1 MVISNEYHL
10 VLYFIFLL
18 FTMEISH
25 VKKFLAGTSAVAM
38 MLTSVGSVFAAYKDV
53 ASGVWYEEAVDAF
66 LDAGYLDASQSRFR
80 GGEPANR
87 AEFVKLVVELNGG
100 ILSTAPAV
108 ASFND
113 VGASA
118 WYYGYFE
125 EAAKEGWVKGDKDCY
140 GAKPCYARP
149 SANIN
154 RAEAAALIVRA
165 FGLEEVGDAPSF
177 VDNPSGQWYTDVVQ
191 TAADHCVLQG
201 DDKTGRARPGDNMNR
216 AEMVVMLHRVDQG
229 LAYGVDC
236 GVEDAEEGGE
246 EGGEEEAGAS
256 VSDVRAVAANKLEVE
271 FAVAVDPVSAEDV
284 SHYTVSAEGG
294 EEMVVE
300 SATAASGEVVA
311 LVLAQSLTAGTE
323 YTLTVTD
330 LATEDGD
337 LFSDSSSF
345 VGYSAVVKGDGVLE
359 TSVSASNPAGDSL
372 PKGSQGVSMLS
383 LDLTASCDDAVVVED
398 LTIIHQGFGDE
409 SDITGLYAAIDG
421 ARVTRKRTIDAE
433 DQTADLRFSSPLTIP
448 ACGTKTVDVVA
459 DFLSTATTSGE
470 HNLAMELP
478 TDLISNAKE
487 VRGNFPMVGNSFKV
501 AAVTSGKITLEYRTI
516 SPDEVEVG
524 DTAVVVGKWELSTD
538 AVEDQ
543 TIYSLTLEQNS
554 SASDGDFTGIK
565 LRRTD
570 GTVLT
575 NVVQQ
580 TVGDYVTLVFDPPF
594 TILEGDKIT
603 LEVITDIVGG
613 AADKIIM
620 HFEESSDIF
629 AVGSLYGYGVNG
641 QLYGSQIA
649 LPTETSSLPDTITI
663 GAGEFTVE
671 IDGPPQQKYTRD
683 DKDAVLAKVKL
694 LTGGE
699 AVDIKDL
706 FIAVQGQT
714 SSGAGLAGNA
724 TYDNI
729 DELME
734 DIELRN
740 TVTGRTVSAVKLTGT
755 SDKGTGTAATA
766 TYQIYRFDDLVIK
779 GDEVWEFRVD
789 FIDNGSGN
797 RPLNGDKFRIHVC
810 TQESAETTGCTF
822 GGLVTSAT
830 TWNMKIEGLST
841 GDNVT
846 DVRPGGTVT
855 GNFHRVATPE
865 LTVAVKASAT
875 ADTAVKNSKNIS
887 LYRFEARASESKD
900 LLLTKAIFDAE
911 SGSLL
916 NGQNF
921 VLWVDTNADAAVD
934 TILEK
939 GVASQNSKVTF
950 QQLAGGG
957 YVIPKEQ
964 TVIFEVH
971 SDISASLTN
980 NDLLLR
986 FATGTADQASY
997 LEVEEADDGSTL
1009 SGIKTNGTCQKNT
1022 DTTAE
1027 TNCTVVV
1034 TTARST
1040 LWALVNQGDLF
1051 VSKDTTPVRNRQLLG
1066 GALGDAVLRV
1076 QFRAQNEDIDV
1087 TDLQF
1092 TSSGTTATSVD
1103 RLELYKE
1110 GDVTPFADATVG
1122 GCGSDDVLA
1131 TNGEGTTTVQTF
1143 CANMESRQL
1152 IVKDG
1157 ENLNMIIRPR
1167 MKTDVA
1173 GATSNQEIRFFLDHT
1188 PVSNESKGSG
1198 SVRARGLQSNNN
1210 LDANSGDSSAAGE
1223 VFIGRTSANATN
1235 VRIVGEKHVS
1245 VLAKIASITN
1255 ANPDA
1260 NDTAVP
1266 TGKSPMGQFKF
1277 TAASNAN
1284 TLNGLNKFV
1293 LSGVIFN
1300 VNATNVILGS
1310 SGFYIYNKADS
1321 TQTVQCRPYATD
1333 SSTGISFGT
1342 SYIASG
1348 SFIVECRGLDGSSV
1362 NTVVDPGASTTFVL
1376 EGNVTNAKV
1385 GSNTSSLQ
1393 VSLGRF
1399 TSNTQSFGKAA
1410 STNNYIDWEDK
1421 DTAVTSF
1428 DWVEYPETVVKSTSY
1443 KS

>member
-1 MVISNEYHL
+1 MDISR
-10 VLYFIFLL
+10 
-18 FTMEISH
+18 
-25 VKKFLAGTSAVAM
+25 VKKFLAGTSAVAV
-38 MLTSVGSVFAAYKDV
+38 MLTSVGSVFAAYRDV
-53 ASGVWYEEAVDAF
+53 ASGVWYEDAVNAF
-66 LDAGYLDASQSRFR
+66 LDAGYLDASQTRFR
-80 GGEPANR
+80 GGDAANR

-100 ILSTAPAV
+100 ILATAPAV

-140 GAKPCYARP
+140 GTKPCYARP

-165 FGLEEVGDAPSF
+165 FGLEETGDAPSF

-236 GVEDAEEGGE
+236 GVE
-246 EGGEEEAGAS
+246 GGEEEEEEGGGEAGAS
-256 VSDVRAVAANKLEVE
+256 ISDVRAVAASKVEVE
-271 FAVAVDPVSAEDV
+271 FAVGVDPTGAEDV
-284 SHYTVSAEGG
+284 SHYTVAAEGG

-300 SATAASGEVVA
+300 SATAKSADVVE
-311 LVLAQSLTAGTE
+311 LTMAQSLTAGTE

-330 LATEDGD
+330 LATEGGD
-337 LFSDSSSF
+337 LFSDASSF
-345 VGYSAVVKGDGVLE
+345 TGYSAVVKGNGVVE
-359 TSVSASNPAGDSL
+359 ASVSASNPAGDSL

-398 LTIIHQGFGDE
+398 LTVIHQGFGDE
-409 SDITGLYAAIDG
+409 ADITGLYAAIDG

-433 DQTADLRFSSPLTIP
+433 DQTADLRFSTPLTIA

-470 HNLAMELP
+470 HNLAVELP

-524 DTAVVVGKWELSTD
+524 DTGMVIGKWELATD

-554 SASDGDFTGIK
+554 SASDGDFTNIK

-575 NVVQQ
+575 NIVQQ

-603 LEVITDIVGG
+603 LEVIADIKGG
-613 AADKIIM
+613 AADKIIL

-641 QLYGSQIA
+641 QLYGSQIS
-649 LPTETSSLPDTITI
+649 LPTETTTLPDTITI

-671 IDGPPQQKYTRD
+671 IDGPAQQKYTRD
-683 DKDAVLAKVKL
+683 SKDSVLAKVKL

-706 FIAVQGQT
+706 FIAIQGQT
-714 SSGAGLAGNA
+714 SSGVGLAGDS

-729 DELME
+729 HELLE
-734 DIELRN
+734 DVELRN
-740 TVTGRTVSAVKLTGT
+740 TVTGRTVSAVRLTGT
-755 SDKGTGTAATA
+755 SDFGTGTAATA
-766 TYQIYRFDDLVIK
+766 SYQIYRFDDLVVK
-779 GDEVWEFRVD
+779 GDETWEFRAD
-789 FIDNGSGN
+789 FIDNGTGK
-797 RPLNGDKFRIHVC
+797 RPLNGDKFRIHIC
-810 TQESAETTGCTF
+810 TEESAGTTTCSF
-822 GGLVTSAT
+822 GGVVTAAT

-855 GNFHRVATPE
+855 GNFHRIATPE
-865 LTVAVKASAT
+865 LTIAVKSSST
-875 ADTAVKNSKNIS
+875 ADTAVKNSKNTNF
-887 LYRFEARASESKD
+887 YRFEARASESKD
-900 LLLTKAIFDAE
+900 LLLTKAIFDAD

-916 NGQNF
+916 NAQNYA
-921 VLWVDTNADAAVD
+921 LWVDTNADSTVD

-939 GVASQNSKVTF
+939 GVASQNSLITF

-957 YVIPKEQ
+957 YVVPKEQ
-964 TVIFEVH
+964 TVVFEVH
-971 SDISASLTN
+971 GDIAASLTN
-980 NDLLLR
+980 NDILLR
-986 FATGTADQASY
+986 FATGTATQASY

-1009 SGIKTNGTCQKNT
+1009 TGIKTNGTCQSDT

-1066 GALGDAVLRV
+1066 GALGDTILRV
-1076 QFRAQNEDIDV
+1076 QFRAQNEDVDV

-1092 TSSGTTATSVD
+1092 TSSGTTASSVD

-1110 GDVTPFADATVG
+1110 GDVTPFGEATIG
-1122 GCGSDDVLA
+1122 GCGSDDSL
-1131 TNGEGTTTVQTF
+1131 TYNGEGTTTVQTF

-1152 IVKDG
+1152 VVKDG
-1157 ENLNMIIRPR
+1157 ENLNMIVRPR
-1167 MKTDVA
+1167 LKTDVG

-1198 SVRARGLQSNNN
+1198 AVRARGLQSNNN
-1210 LDANSGDSSAAGE
+1210 LDANSGDATAAGE
-1223 VFIGRTSANATN
+1223 VFIGRTAANATN
-1235 VRIVGEKHVS
+1235 VRVVGEKHLS

-1260 NDTAVP
+1260 DGASVP
-1266 TGKSPMGQFKF
+1266 TGISSLGQFKF
-1277 TAASNAN
+1277 TAASNTN

-1293 LSGVIFN
+1293 LSGVIFT
-1300 VNATNVILGS
+1300 VNATNVILNG
-1310 SGFYIYNKADS
+1310 SGFYVYNKADS
-1321 TQTVQCRPYATD
+1321 TQKKVCAAFATD
-1333 SSTGISFGT
+1333 SDT
-1342 SYIASG
+1342 SRSGLADSASG
-1348 SFIVECRGLDGSSV
+1348 AFIVECKGLDGSVV
-1362 NTVVDPGASTTFVL
+1362 NTVVDPGASVTFVL
-1376 EGNVTNAKV
+1376 EGSVTNAKV

-1393 VSLGRF
+1393 VSLNRF
-1399 TSNTQSFGKAA
+1399 TANTQTFGRHA
-1410 STNNYIDWEDK
+1410 STRNHLQWLDK
-1421 DTAVTSF
+1421 DTATTSF
-1428 DWVEYPETVVKSTSY
+1428 GWVEYPETTVKSTSY

>member
-1 MVISNEYHL
+1 MD
-10 VLYFIFLL
+10 
-18 FTMEISH
+18 ISH
-25 VKKFLAGTSAVAM
+25 LKKFLAGTSAVAV
-38 MLTSVGSVFAAYKDV
+38 MLTSVGSVFAAYRDV
-53 ASGVWYEEAVDAF
+53 AGGVWYEDAVNAF
-66 LDAGYLDASQSRFR
+66 VDAGYLDASQTRFR
-80 GGEPANR
+80 GGDAANR

-140 GAKPCYARP
+140 GTKPCYARP

-165 FGLEEVGDAPSF
+165 FGLEAVGDAPSF

-201 DDKTGRARPGDNMNR
+201 GDKTGRARPGDNMNR

-236 GVEDAEEGGE
+236 GT
-246 EGGEEEAGAS
+246 EGGEEEEGGGEEAGAS
-256 VSDVRAVAANKLEVE
+256 ISDVRAVAANTVEVE
-271 FAVAVDPVSAEDV
+271 FSVGVDSVGAEDV
-284 SHYTVSAEGG
+284 SHYAVTAEGG
-294 EEMVVE
+294 DEMVVE
-300 SATAASGEVVA
+300 SATATSAEVVT
-311 LVLAQSLTAGTE
+311 LTMAQSLTAGTD

-337 LFSDSSSF
+337 LFSDASSF
-345 VGYSAVVKGDGVLE
+345 KGYSALVKGNGVLE
-359 TSVSASNPAGDSL
+359 ASVSASNPAGDSL
-372 PKGSQGVSMLS
+372 PRGSQGVSMLS

-398 LTIIHQGFGDE
+398 LTVIHQGFGDE
-409 SDITGLYAAIDG
+409 ADITGLYAAIDG

-433 DQTADLRFSSPLTIP
+433 DQTADLRFSTPLTVP

-459 DFLSTATTSGE
+459 DFLSTATVSGE
-470 HNLAMELP
+470 HNIAVELP

-487 VRGNFPMVGNSFKV
+487 VRGNFPMVGNSFKA

-524 DTAVVVGKWELSTD
+524 DTEVVIGKWELSTD

-554 SASDGDFTGIK
+554 SASDGDFTNIK

-575 NVVQQ
+575 NTVQQ

-594 TILEGDKIT
+594 TVLEGDKIT
-603 LEVITDIVGG
+603 LEVIADIKGG

-641 QLYGSQIA
+641 QLYGSQIS
-649 LPTETSSLPDTITI
+649 LPTETTSLPDTITI

-683 DKDAVLAKVKL
+683 SKDAVIAKVKL

-706 FIAVQGQT
+706 FIAIQGQT
-714 SSGAGLAGNA
+714 SSGVGLAGNA

-729 DELME
+729 DELLE
-734 DIELRN
+734 DVELRN

-755 SDKGTGTAATA
+755 SDKGTGTATTA
-766 TYQIYRFDDLVIK
+766 TYQIYRFDDLVVK
-779 GDEVWEFRVD
+779 GDETWEFRVD

-797 RPLNGDKFRIHVC
+797 RPLNGDKFRIHIC
-810 TQESAETTGCTF
+810 TEESAGTTTCDF
-822 GGLVTSAT
+822 GGLVTAAT

-846 DVRPGGTVT
+846 DVRPGGVVT

-865 LTVAVKASAT
+865 LTVAVKALAS
-875 ADTAVKNSKNIS
+875 ADTAVKNAKNVN

-916 NGQNF
+916 NTQNYA
-921 VLWVDTNADAAVD
+921 LWVDTNADSTVD

-939 GVASQNSKVTF
+939 GIASQNSKITF
-950 QQLAGGG
+950 QKLAGGG
-957 YVIPKEQ
+957 YVVPKEQ
-964 TVIFEVH
+964 TVVFEVH
-971 SDISASLTN
+971 GDVAASLTN
-980 NDLLLR
+980 NDILLK

-997 LEVEEADDGSTL
+997 LEVEEADDGSSL
-1009 SGIKTNGTCQKNT
+1009 SGIKTNSTCQT
-1022 DTTAE
+1022 DTDTAAE
-1027 TNCTVVV
+1027 TNCAVVV

-1040 LWALVNQGDLF
+1040 LWALVNQGNLF
-1051 VSKDTTPVRNRQLLG
+1051 VSKDTTPVRSRQLLG
-1066 GALGDAVLRV
+1066 GSLGDAILRV
-1076 QFRAQNEDIDV
+1076 QFRAENEDVDV
-1087 TDLQF
+1087 TDLQL
-1092 TSSGTTATSVD
+1092 TSSGSTATSVD

-1110 GDVTPFADATVG
+1110 GDVTPFAEATIG
-1122 GCGSDDVLA
+1122 GCGSDDVL
-1131 TNGEGTTTVQTF
+1131 TNNSLGGTDHSETVQTF

-1152 IVKDG
+1152 LVKQG
-1157 ENLNMIIRPR
+1157 QNLSVIIRPR
-1167 MKTDVA
+1167 LKSDIG
-1173 GATSNQEIRFFLDHT
+1173 GATSNQVISFFFDHT
-1188 PVSNESKGSG
+1188 AISNEAKGSG
-1198 SVRARGLQSNNN
+1198 SVRARGQQSNNN
-1210 LDANSGDSSAAGE
+1210 LDANSGDSTAAGE
-1223 VFIGRTSANATN
+1223 GFIGRTSANASN
-1235 VRIVGEKHVS
+1235 VRIAGERHVS
-1245 VLAKIASITN
+1245 ALAKIASITN

-1260 NDTAVP
+1260 NDSNVP
-1266 TGKSPMGQFKF
+1266 TGIAPFGQFKF
-1277 TAASNAN
+1277 TAASHSNS
-1284 TLNGLNKFV
+1284 LNGMNKFV
-1293 LSGVIFN
+1293 LSGVIFS
-1300 VNATNVILGS
+1300 VNATNVVLDG
-1310 SGFYIYNKADS
+1310 GDFYIYNKADA
-1321 TQTVQCRPYATD
+1321 TKKVGCTAFATD
-1333 SSTGISFGT
+1333 SSTSVAATSF
-1342 SYIASG
+1342 ASG
-1348 SFIVECRGLDGSSV
+1348 SFIVECKGLKGSV
-1362 NTVVDPGASTTFVL
+1362 ANTTVDQGASATFVL
-1376 EGNVTNAKV
+1376 EGNVTNAKL

-1393 VSLGRF
+1393 ASIGRF
-1399 TSNTQSFGKAA
+1399 TSSAQLNFGTHD
-1410 STNNYIDWEDK
+1410 STRNYLTWLDE
-1421 DTAVTSF
+1421 DTATTIF
-1428 DWVEYPETVVKSTSY
+1428 YWIEYPETVVKSTSY

>member
-1 MVISNEYHL
+1 MDISP
-10 VLYFIFLL
+10 
-18 FTMEISH
+18 

-38 MLTSVGSVFAAYKDV
+38 MLTSVGSVFAAYRDV
-53 ASGVWYEEAVDAF
+53 ASGVWYEEAVNAF
-66 LDAGYLDASQSRFR
+66 LDAGYLDASQTRFR
-80 GGEPANR
+80 GGEAANR

-113 VGASA
+113 VAASA

-140 GAKPCYARP
+140 GTKPCYARP

-236 GVEDAEEGGE
+236 GVEGSEGEEEEGG
-246 EGGEEEAGAS
+246 GEAAGAS
-256 VSDVRAVAANKLEVE
+256 ISDVRATAANKVEVE
-271 FAVAVDPVSAEDV
+271 FSVALDPASAEDV
-284 SHYTVSAEGG
+284 SHYAVTAEGG
-294 EEMVVE
+294 DTMVVE
-300 SATAASGEVVA
+300 SATASSAEAVE
-311 LVLAQSLTAGTE
+311 LMMAQGLTAGTE
-323 YTLTVTD
+323 YMLTVTD
-330 LATEDGD
+330 LAEEGGD

-345 VGYSAVVKGDGVLE
+345 TGYSAVVKGDGVLE
-359 TSVSASNPAGDSL
+359 VSVGASNPAGDSL

-398 LTIIHQGFGDE
+398 LTVIHQGFGDE
-409 SDITGLYAAIDG
+409 ADITGLYAAIDG

-433 DQTADLRFSSPLTIP
+433 DQTADLRFSSPLTVP

-470 HNLAMELP
+470 HNLAVELP
-478 TDLISNAKE
+478 TDFISNAKE
-487 VRGNFPMVGNSFKV
+487 VRGGFPMVGNSFKV

-524 DTAVVVGKWELSTD
+524 DKGVVVGKWELATD

-554 SASDGDFTGIK
+554 SASDGDFTDIK

-603 LEVITDIVGG
+603 LEVIADIMGG

-641 QLYGSQIA
+641 QLYGSQIS

-699 AVDIKDL
+699 AVDLKDL
-706 FIAVQGQT
+706 FIAIQGQT
-714 SSGAGLAGNA
+714 SSGVGLGGDA
-724 TYDNI
+724 TYDNVH
-729 DELME
+729 ELLE
-734 DIELRN
+734 DVELRN
-740 TVTGRTVSAVKLTGT
+740 TVTGRTVSAVRLTATSDFGTGT
-755 SDKGTGTAATA
+755 SATA
-766 TYQIYRFDDLVIK
+766 TYQIYRFDDIVVK
-779 GDEVWEFRVD
+779 GDETWEFRVD
-789 FIDNGSGN
+789 FIDNGTGK

-810 TQESAETTGCTF
+810 TEESAGTATCSF
-822 GGLVTSAT
+822 GGVVTAAT

-865 LTVAVKASAT
+865 LTVAVKALSS
-875 ADTAVKNSKNIS
+875 ADTAVKNAKNVNF
-887 LYRFEARASESKD
+887 YRFEARASESKD
-900 LLLTKAIFDAE
+900 LLVTKAIFDSE

-916 NGQNF
+916 NAQNYT
-921 VLWVDTNADAAVD
+921 LWVDTNADSTVD

-939 GVASQNSKVTF
+939 GVASQNSKITF

-957 YVIPKEQ
+957 YVVPKEQ
-964 TVIFEVH
+964 TVVFEVH
-971 SDISASLTN
+971 GDITASLTN
-980 NDLLLR
+980 NDFLLK

-1009 SGIKTNGTCQKNT
+1009 SGIKTNGTCQT
-1022 DTTAE
+1022 DTDTAAE
-1027 TNCTVVV
+1027 TNCSVVT

-1040 LWALVNQGDLF
+1040 LWALVNQGNLF
-1051 VSKDTTPVRNRQLLG
+1051 VSKDTTPVRSRQLLG
-1066 GALGDAVLRV
+1066 GALGDAILRL
-1076 QFRAQNEDIDV
+1076 QFRAENEDVDV
-1087 TDLQF
+1087 TDMQF
-1092 TSSGTTATSVD
+1092 TSSGSTATSVD

-1110 GDVTPFADATVG
+1110 GDVAPFAEATIG
-1122 GCGSDDVLA
+1122 GCGSDDTLA
-1131 TNGEGTTTVQTF
+1131 TNGEGGTNHSETVQTF

-1152 IVKDG
+1152 LVKQG
-1157 ENLNMIIRPR
+1157 QNLNMIIRPR
-1167 MKTDVA
+1167 LKTDVG
-1173 GATSNQEIRFFLDHT
+1173 GATSNQVIAYFLDHT
-1188 PVSNESKGSG
+1188 PVSNEAKGSG

-1210 LDANSGDSSAAGE
+1210 LDANSGDSTAAGE

-1235 VRIVGEKHVS
+1235 VRIAGERHVS

-1260 NDTAVP
+1260 NDSNVP
-1266 TGKSPMGQFKF
+1266 TGIAPFGQFKF
-1277 TAASNAN
+1277 TAGSHTNS
-1284 TLNGLNKFV
+1284 LNGMNKFV
-1293 LSGVIFN
+1293 LSGVVFS
-1300 VNATNVILGS
+1300 VNATNVILNS
-1310 SGFYIYNKADS
+1310 SGFYIYNKADA
-1321 TQTVQCRPYATD
+1321 TQKVQCYPFFND
-1333 SSTGISFGT
+1333 SSNRMTMS
-1342 SYIASG
+1342 SSG
-1348 SFIVECRGLDGSSV
+1348 SFIVECKTLKGSVV
-1362 NTVVDPGASTTFVL
+1362 NTTVDQGASATFVL
-1376 EGNVTNAKV
+1376 EGNITNAKV

-1393 VSLGRF
+1393 ASLNRF
-1399 TSNTQSFGKAA
+1399 TSTAQLNFGTHN
-1410 STNNYIDWEDK
+1410 STRNYLTWLDE
-1421 DTAVTSF
+1421 DTATTIF
-1428 DWVEYPETVVKSTSY
+1428 YWIEYPETVVKSTSY

>member
-1 MVISNEYHL
+1 MD
-10 VLYFIFLL
+10 
-18 FTMEISH
+18 ISH

-38 MLTSVGSVFAAYKDV
+38 MLTSVGSVFAAYRDV
-53 ASGVWYEEAVDAF
+53 AGGVWYEDAVNAF
-66 LDAGYLDASQSRFR
+66 VDAGYLDASQTSFR
-80 GGEPANR
+80 GGDAANR

-140 GAKPCYARP
+140 GTKPCYARP

-201 DDKTGRARPGDNMNR
+201 DDKTGRARPRDNMNR
-216 AEMVVMLHRVDQG
+216 AEMVVMLNRVDQG

-236 GVEDAEEGGE
+236 GVEGGE
-246 EGGEEEAGAS
+246 EDGGEEAGAS
-256 VSDVRAVAANKLEVE
+256 ISDVRAVAANKVEVE
-271 FAVAVDPVSAEDV
+271 FSVAVDSASAEEV
-284 SHYTVSAEGG
+284 SHYTVAAEGG
-294 EEMVVE
+294 DEMAVE
-300 SATAASGEVVA
+300 SATAKSADVVE
-311 LVLAQSLTAGTE
+311 LMMAQSLTAGTE
-323 YTLTVTD
+323 YTLIVTD
-330 LATEDGD
+330 LALEDGD
-337 LFSDSSSF
+337 LFSDTSSF
-345 VGYSAVVKGDGVLE
+345 AGYSSVVKGDGVLE
-359 TSVSASNPAGDSL
+359 ASVSASNPAGDSL

-383 LDLTASCDDAVVVED
+383 LDITASCDDAVVVED
-398 LTIIHQGFGDE
+398 LTVIHQGFGDE
-409 SDITGLYAAIDG
+409 ADITGIYAAIDG

-433 DQTADLRFSSPLTIP
+433 DQTADLRFSLPLTVP

-470 HNLAMELP
+470 HNLAVELP
-478 TDLISNAKE
+478 TDFISNAKE

-524 DTAVVVGKWELSTD
+524 DVGMVVGKWEFSTD

-554 SASDGDFTGIK
+554 SASDGDFTNIK

-575 NVVQQ
+575 NIVNQ

-603 LEVITDIVGG
+603 LEIIADIAGG
-613 AADKIIM
+613 AGDKIIM

-641 QLYGSQIA
+641 QLYGSQVS
-649 LPTETSSLPDTITI
+649 LPSETSSLPDTITI

-683 DKDAVLAKVKL
+683 DKDAVIAKVKM

-706 FIAVQGQT
+706 FIAIQGQT
-714 SSGAGLAGNA
+714 SSGVGLAGNA

-729 DELME
+729 HELLE
-734 DIELRN
+734 DVEIRN
-740 TVTGRTVSAVKLTGT
+740 TVTGRTVSAVRLTGT
-755 SDKGTGTAATA
+755 SDFGTGTAATA
-766 TYQIYRFDDLVIK
+766 TYQIYRFDDLTVK

-789 FIDNGSGN
+789 FIDNGTGN
-797 RPLNGDKFRIHVC
+797 RSLNGDKFRIHIC
-810 TQESAETTGCTF
+810 TQESVETTGCTF
-822 GGLVTSAT
+822 GGLVTTAT

-841 GDNVT
+841 GDSVT

-855 GNFHRVATPE
+855 GNFHRIATPE
-865 LTVAVKASAT
+865 LTVAVKGLAST
-875 ADTAVKNSKNIS
+875 DTAVKNAKNVN

-900 LLLTKAIFDAE
+900 ILLTKAIFDAE

-916 NGQNF
+916 NGQNYA
-921 VLWVDTNADAAVD
+921 LWVDTNADSTVD

-939 GVASQNSKVTF
+939 GVASQSSKMTF

-964 TVIFEVH
+964 TVVFEVH
-971 SDISASLTN
+971 GDISASLTTD
-980 NDLLLR
+980 DLLLK

-997 LEVEEADDGSTL
+997 LEVEEADDGSSL
-1009 SGIKTNGTCQKNT
+1009 SGIKTNGTCQT
-1022 DTTAE
+1022 DTDATAE
-1027 TNCTVVV
+1027 TNCSVVV

-1040 LWALVNQGDLF
+1040 LWALVNQGNLF
-1051 VSKDTTPVRNRQLLG
+1051 VSKDTTPVRSRQLLG
-1066 GALGDAVLRV
+1066 GSLGDAILRV
-1076 QFRAQNEDIDV
+1076 QFRAENEDVDV
-1087 TDLQF
+1087 TDMQL
-1092 TSSGTTATSVD
+1092 TSSGSTATSVD

-1110 GDVTPFADATVG
+1110 GDVTPFAEATIG
-1122 GCGSDDVLA
+1122 GCGSDDVL
-1131 TNGEGTTTVQTF
+1131 TNNSLGGTDHSETVQTF

-1152 IVKDG
+1152 LVKQG
-1157 ENLNMIIRPR
+1157 QNLSVIIRPR
-1167 MKTDVA
+1167 LKSDIG
-1173 GATSNQEIRFFLDHT
+1173 GAISNQVISFFFDHT
-1188 PVSNESKGSG
+1188 AISNEAKGSG
-1198 SVRARGLQSNNN
+1198 SVRARGMQSNNN
-1210 LDANSGDSSAAGE
+1210 LDANSGDSTAAGE
-1223 VFIGRTSANATN
+1223 VFIGRTSANASN
-1235 VRIVGEKHVS
+1235 VRIAGERHVS
-1245 VLAKIASITN
+1245 ALAKIASIVN
-1255 ANPDA
+1255 ASRDA
-1260 NDTAVP
+1260 NDSNVP
-1266 TGKSPMGQFKF
+1266 TGPEQPIGMFKF
-1277 TAASNAN
+1277 TAASHAN
-1284 TLNGLNKFV
+1284 SLNGMNNIV
-1293 LSGVIFN
+1293 LSGVIFS
-1300 VNATNVILGS
+1300 VNSTNVVMNS
-1310 SGFYIYNKADS
+1310 SGFYVYNYSDATRK
-1321 TQTVQCRPYATD
+1321 VQCYPFFSD
-1333 SSTGISFGT
+1333 SSNRMTINS
-1342 SYIASG
+1342 SG
-1348 SFIVECRGLDGSSV
+1348 SFIVECKGLNGSVV
-1362 NTVVDPGASTTFVL
+1362 NTTVGQGASATFVL

-1399 TSNTQSFGKAA
+1399 TSNSQLNFGTHD
-1410 STNNYIDWEDK
+1410 STRNYLTWLDED
-1421 DTAVTSF
+1421 TTTTIF
-1428 DWVEYPETVVKSTSY
+1428 YWIEYPETVVRSTSY

>member
-1 MVISNEYHL
+1 MD
-10 VLYFIFLL
+10 
-18 FTMEISH
+18 ISH

-38 MLTSVGSVFAAYKDV
+38 MLTSVGSVFAAYRDV
-53 ASGVWYEEAVDAF
+53 ASGVWYEDAVNAF
-66 LDAGYLDASQSRFR
+66 VDAGYLDASQTRFR
-80 GGEPANR
+80 GGEAANR

-113 VGASA
+113 VSASA

-140 GAKPCYARP
+140 GKKPCYARP

-165 FGLEEVGDAPSF
+165 FGLEAVGDAPSF

-236 GVEDAEEGGE
+236 GT
-246 EGGEEEAGAS
+246 EGGEEEEGGGEEAGAS
-256 VSDVRAVAANKLEVE
+256 ISDVRAVAANKVEVE
-271 FAVAVDPVSAEDV
+271 FAVAVDAASAEDV
-284 SHYTVSAEGG
+284 SHYAVAAEGG
-294 EEMVVE
+294 DEMVVE
-300 SATAASGEVVA
+300 SATATSAEVVT
-311 LVLAQSLTAGTE
+311 LMMAQSLTAGTD

-330 LATEDGD
+330 LAAEGGD

-345 VGYSAVVKGDGVLE
+345 KGYSAVVKGDGVLE
-359 TSVSASNPAGDSL
+359 ASVSASNPAGDSL
-372 PKGSQGVSMLS
+372 PRGSQGVSMLS

-398 LTIIHQGFGDE
+398 LTVIHQGFGDE
-409 SDITGLYAAIDG
+409 ADITGLYAAIDG

-459 DFLSTATTSGE
+459 DFLSTATVSGE
-470 HNLAMELP
+470 HNIAVELP

-487 VRGNFPMVGNSFKV
+487 VRGNFPMVGNSFKA

-524 DTAVVVGKWELSTD
+524 DTGVVVGKWELSTD

-554 SASDGDFTGIK
+554 SASDGDFTNIK

-575 NVVQQ
+575 NIVQQ

-603 LEVITDIVGG
+603 LEVIADIKGG

-641 QLYGSQIA
+641 QLYGSQIS
-649 LPTETSSLPDTITI
+649 LPTETTSLPDTITI

-671 IDGPPQQKYTRD
+671 IDGPAQQKYTRD
-683 DKDAVLAKVKL
+683 SKDAVLAKVKL

-706 FIAVQGQT
+706 FIAIQGQT
-714 SSGAGLAGNA
+714 SSGVGLAGNA

-729 DELME
+729 DELLE
-734 DIELRN
+734 DVELRN

-766 TYQIYRFDDLVIK
+766 TYQIYRFDDLVVK
-779 GDEVWEFRVD
+779 GDETWEFRVD
-789 FIDNGSGN
+789 FIDNGTGN
-797 RPLNGDKFRIHVC
+797 RPLNGDKFRIHIC
-810 TQESAETTGCTF
+810 TEESAGTTTCDF
-822 GGLVTSAT
+822 GGLVTAAT

-846 DVRPGGTVT
+846 DVRPGGVVT

-865 LTVAVKASAT
+865 LTVAVKGLSA
-875 ADTAVKNSKNIS
+875 ADTAVKNAKSVN

-916 NGQNF
+916 NAQNYA
-921 VLWVDTNADAAVD
+921 LWVD

-939 GVASQNSKVTF
+939 GVASQNSKITF

-957 YVIPKEQ
+957 YVVPKEQ
-964 TVIFEVH
+964 TVVFEVH
-971 SDISASLTN
+971 GDIAASLTN
-980 NDLLLR
+980 NDFLLK

-1009 SGIKTNGTCQKNT
+1009 SGIKTNGTCQTDT

-1027 TNCTVVV
+1027 TNCSVVV

-1040 LWALVNQGDLF
+1040 LWALVNQGNLF

-1066 GALGDAVLRV
+1066 GTLGDAILRM
-1076 QFRAQNEDIDV
+1076 QFRAENEDVDV
-1087 TDLQF
+1087 TDLQL
-1092 TSSGTTATSVD
+1092 TSS
-1103 RLELYKE
+1103 
-1110 GDVTPFADATVG
+1110 
-1122 GCGSDDVLA
+1122 
-1131 TNGEGTTTVQTF
+1131 
-1143 CANMESRQL
+1143 
-1152 IVKDG
+1152 
-1157 ENLNMIIRPR
+1157 
-1167 MKTDVA
+1167 
-1173 GATSNQEIRFFLDHT
+1173 
-1188 PVSNESKGSG
+1188 
-1198 SVRARGLQSNNN
+1198 
-1210 LDANSGDSSAAGE
+1210 
-1223 VFIGRTSANATN
+1223 
-1235 VRIVGEKHVS
+1235 
-1245 VLAKIASITN
+1245 
-1255 ANPDA
+1255 
-1260 NDTAVP
+1260 
-1266 TGKSPMGQFKF
+1266 
-1277 TAASNAN
+1277 
-1284 TLNGLNKFV
+1284 
-1293 LSGVIFN
+1293 
-1300 VNATNVILGS
+1300 
-1310 SGFYIYNKADS
+1310 
-1321 TQTVQCRPYATD
+1321 
-1333 SSTGISFGT
+1333 
-1342 SYIASG
+1342 
-1348 SFIVECRGLDGSSV
+1348 
-1362 NTVVDPGASTTFVL
+1362 
-1376 EGNVTNAKV
+1376 
-1385 GSNTSSLQ
+1385 
-1393 VSLGRF
+1393 
-1399 TSNTQSFGKAA
+1399 
-1410 STNNYIDWEDK
+1410 
-1421 DTAVTSF
+1421 
-1428 DWVEYPETVVKSTSY
+1428 
-1443 KS
+1443 

>member
-1 MVISNEYHL
+1 M
-10 VLYFIFLL
+10 
-18 FTMEISH
+18 
-25 VKKFLAGTSAVAM
+25 KKFLAGTSAVAM

-66 LDAGYLDASQSRFR
+66 LDAGYLDASQTRFR

-140 GAKPCYARP
+140 GTKPCYARP

-165 FGLEEVGDAPSF
+165 FGLEEVGDAPGF

-201 DDKTGRARPGDNMNR
+201 DDATGRARPGDNMNR

-236 GVEDAEEGGE
+236 GVEGE
-246 EGGEEEAGAS
+246 EGEEEGEEAAGAS
-256 VSDVRAVAANKLEVE
+256 ISDIRAVAANKLEVE
-271 FAVAVDPVSAEDV
+271 FSVAVDPASAEDV
-284 SHYTVSAEGG
+284 SHYTVATEGG
-294 EEMVVE
+294 EEMAVE
-300 SATAASGEVVA
+300 SATATSAEAVT
-311 LVLAQSLTAGTE
+311 LMMAQSLTAGTE

-330 LATEDGD
+330 LAAEDGD
-337 LFSDSSSF
+337 LFSDAGSF
-345 VGYSAVVKGDGVLE
+345 NGYSAVVKGDGVLE
-359 TSVSASNPAGDSL
+359 SSVAASNPAGDSL

-383 LDLTASCDDAVVVED
+383 LDLVASCDDAVVVED
-398 LTIIHQGFGDE
+398 LTVIHQGFGVQ
-409 SDITGLYAAIDG
+409 SDITGLYAAVDG
-421 ARVTRKRTIDAE
+421 ARVSRKRTIDAE

-448 ACGTKTVDVVA
+448 ACGTKTVDIVA

-470 HNLAMELP
+470 HNLAVELP
-478 TDLISNAKE
+478 TDFVSNAKE
-487 VRGNFPMVGNSFKV
+487 VRGSFPMVGNSFKV

-516 SPDEVEVG
+516 SPDEVEIG
-524 DTAVVVGKWELSTD
+524 DKGVVVGKWELSTD

-543 TIYSLTLEQNS
+543 TVYSLTLEQNS
-554 SASDGDFTGIK
+554 SASDGDFTSIK

-575 NVVQQ
+575 NIVQQ

-594 TILEGDKIT
+594 TVLEGDKIT
-603 LEVITDIVGG
+603 LEVIADIMGG

-641 QLYGSQIA
+641 QLYGSQIS
-649 LPTETSSLPDTITI
+649 LPTETTSLPDTITI

-683 DKDAVLAKVKL
+683 DKDAVIAKIKL

-706 FIAVQGQT
+706 FIALQGQT
-714 SSGAGLAGNA
+714 SSGAGLAGHA

-729 DELME
+729 DELLE
-734 DIELRN
+734 DVEIRN

-766 TYQIYRFDDLVIK
+766 TYQIYRFDDLVVK

-797 RPLNGDKFRIHVC
+797 RPLNGDKFRIHIC
-810 TQESAETTGCTF
+810 TQESAETTGCDF

-830 TWNMKIEGLST
+830 TWNMKIEGLSS

-855 GNFHRVATPE
+855 GNFQRVATPE
-865 LTVAVKASAT
+865 LTVAVKSSAT
-875 ADTAVKNSKNIS
+875 TDTAVKNSKNIN

-900 LLLTKAIFDAE
+900 LLLTKAVFDAA

-916 NGQNF
+916 NGQNYA
-921 VLWVDTNADAAVD
+921 LWVDTNADSTVD

-939 GVASQNSKVTF
+939 GVASQTSKVTF

-957 YVIPKEQ
+957 YVVPKEQ

-980 NDLLLR
+980 NDLLLK

-997 LEVEEADDGSTL
+997 LEVEEADDGSSL
-1009 SGIKTNGTCQKNT
+1009 SGIKTGSTCQKNT

-1027 TNCTVVV
+1027 TNCTVIV
-1034 TTARST
+1034 TITRST
-1040 LWALVNQGDLF
+1040 LWSLVNQGDLF

-1066 GALGDAVLRV
+1066 GALGDAILRV
-1076 QFRAQNEDIDV
+1076 QFRAQNEDVDV
-1087 TDLQF
+1087 TDIQF
-1092 TSSGTTATSVD
+1092 TSSGTKASSVD

-1122 GCGSDDVLA
+1122 GCGSDDILVA
-1131 TNGEGTTTVQTF
+1131 NGEGTTDVQTF

-1152 IVKDG
+1152 IVKEG
-1157 ENLNMIIRPR
+1157 ENLNMIVRPR
-1167 MKTDVA
+1167 LKTDVS

-1188 PVSNESKGSG
+1188 PVSNTAKGSG
-1198 SVRARGLQSNNN
+1198 AVRARGLQSNNN
-1210 LDANSGDSSAAGE
+1210 LDANSGDSTAAGE

-1235 VRIVGEKHVS
+1235 VRVVGEKHLS
-1245 VLAKIASITN
+1245 LLAKIASITN

-1260 NDTAVP
+1260 NDSAVP
-1266 TGKSPMGQFKF
+1266 TGLSPIGQFKF

-1293 LSGVIFN
+1293 LSGVVFQ
-1300 VNATNVILGS
+1300 VNATNVILNG
-1310 SGFYIYNKADS
+1310 SGFSIYNKADA
-1321 TQTVQCRPYATD
+1321 TQKKTCTSFATD
-1333 SSTGISFGT
+1333 SSTSRSGWADS
-1342 SYIASG
+1342 ASG
-1348 SFIVECRGLDGSSV
+1348 SFIVECKGIDGSVV
-1362 NTVVDPGASTTFVL
+1362 NSVVDPGASTTFVL
-1376 EGNVTNAKV
+1376 EGNIKNSKV

-1399 TSNTQSFGKAA
+1399 TDLTQNNFGTHN
-1410 STNNYIDWEDK
+1410 STRNYLHWLDK
-1421 DTAVTSF
+1421 DTATTNF
-1428 DWVEYPETVVKSTSY
+1428 YWVEYPETVVKSTSY